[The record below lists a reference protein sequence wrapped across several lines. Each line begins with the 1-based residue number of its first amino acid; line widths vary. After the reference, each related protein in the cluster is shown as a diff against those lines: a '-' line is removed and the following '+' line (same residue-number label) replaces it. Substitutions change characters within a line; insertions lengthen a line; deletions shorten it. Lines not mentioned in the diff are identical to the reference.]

1 MEKWSENKMKR
12 RALVKLTTFEFKLFF
27 RNFINVFFLLLFPTM
42 MILMFGGIYGNKP
55 QDIYNGFGMV
65 DVSVPA
71 YAGMIISVTG
81 LMNLPLTLCE
91 YREKKILK
99 RFKATPISTANVI
112 CAQLTVNFC
121 MTVIGM
127 IILITISK
135 VAFHLKFQGTYI
147 GVVLVFILSILSVF
161 SIGFLIAS
169 LAPNMKAGS
178 ALANIVYFPMLFLTG
193 ATVPLEIMPKSMQ
206 QASKF
211 LPVTH
216 VVEAM
221 QGAWLNLDI
230 KDYYVSII
238 VLAAV
243 TAVCFIVS
251 IVAFRWE

>member
-1 MEKWSENKMKR
+1 MKR
-12 RALVKLTTFEFKLFF
+12 KALLKLTTFEFKLFF

-55 QDIYNGFGMV
+55 QDIYHGFGMV

-99 RFKATPISTANVI
+99 RFKATPVSPSNVI
-112 CAQLTVNFC
+112 SAQLAVNFF
-121 MTVIGM
+121 MTIVGM
-127 IILITISK
+127 ILLIVISRI
-135 VAFHLKFQGTYI
+135 VFHLNFQGSYPAVI
-147 GVVLVFILSILSVF
+147 LVFVLSVFSVF

-178 ALANIVYFPMLFLTG
+178 AIANIVYFPMLFMTG
-193 ATVPLEIMPKSMQ
+193 ATVPLEIMPKGMQ

-211 LPVTH
+211 FPVTH
-216 VVEAM
+216 VVKAM
-221 QGAWLNLDI
+221 QGAWLNKDI
-230 KDYYVSII
+230 NDYLVNII
-238 VLAAV
+238 VLLAITV
-243 TAVCFIVS
+243 ICFGIS

>member
-1 MEKWSENKMKR
+1 MKR
-12 RALVKLTTFEFKLFF
+12 KALVKLTTFEFKLFF
-27 RNFINVFFLLLFPTM
+27 RNFINVFFLLLFPTT

-99 RFKATPISTANVI
+99 RFKATPVSPSNVI
-112 CAQLTVNFC
+112 SAQLAVNFT
-121 MTVIGM
+121 MTLIGM
-127 IILITISK
+127 LILVLISK
-135 VAFHLKFQGTYI
+135 LVFHLKFQGSYA
-147 GVVLVFILSILSVF
+147 GVAGIFVLSILSVF

-169 LAPNMKAGS
+169 LAPNQKAGS
-178 ALANIVYFPMLFLTG
+178 AIANIVYFPMLFLTG
-193 ATVPLEIMPKSMQ
+193 ATVPLEIMPKGMQ
-206 QASKF
+206 KAAEF

-216 VVEAM
+216 VVKAM
-221 QGAWLNLDI
+221 QGAWLSQDI

-243 TAVCFIVS
+243 TVVCFIVS
-251 IVAFRWE
+251 VAAFRWE